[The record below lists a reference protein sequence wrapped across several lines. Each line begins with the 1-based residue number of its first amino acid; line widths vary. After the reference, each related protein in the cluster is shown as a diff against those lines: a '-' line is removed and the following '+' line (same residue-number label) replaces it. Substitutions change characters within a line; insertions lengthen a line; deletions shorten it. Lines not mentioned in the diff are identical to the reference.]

1 MFEYYFTF
9 RALTP
14 AQSARN
20 VLLSNGIGACV
31 DRAPRKL
38 SSNGCGY
45 VLRVAA
51 QNGLRTASLLRS
63 AGFGHIYR
71 VYHGGATEEVRF

>member
-1 MFEYYFTF
+1 MFEYYFTY

-20 VLLSNGIGACV
+20 VLFTNGIGARV
-31 DRAPRKL
+31 DRAPRTL
-38 SSNGCGY
+38 STNGCGY

-51 QNGLRTASLLRS
+51 QNGLRAASLLRLS
-63 AGFGHIYR
+63 GFGHIYR
-71 VYHGGATEEVRF
+71 VYHGGAAEEVRF